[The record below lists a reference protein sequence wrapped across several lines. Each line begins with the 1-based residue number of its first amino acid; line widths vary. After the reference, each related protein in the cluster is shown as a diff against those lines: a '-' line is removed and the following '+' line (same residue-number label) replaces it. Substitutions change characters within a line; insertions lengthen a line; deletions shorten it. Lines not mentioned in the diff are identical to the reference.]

1 VKPISPLTNQQNP
14 TTHSVS
20 QYQPPGQE
28 VGTVSLPIHFALL
41 FFLFSFLID
50 FVNLLRALFLIFF
63 IFFLQTQ
70 SAHPERMP
78 RKFSQFNIH

>member
-28 VGTVSLPIHFALL
+28 VCTVSLPIHFALL
-41 FFLFSFLID
+41 FFTQFLFSFLID
-50 FVNLLRALFLIFF
+50 FVNLILMRALFLIF
-63 IFFLQTQ
+63 
-70 SAHPERMP
+70 
-78 RKFSQFNIH
+78 